1 MTAEFLPYGRQTVDD
16 DDIAAVVEVLKSDWL
31 TTGPA
36 VTAFEGALV
45 ERVGARDAV
54 ACSNGTTALHL
65 AAIGLGVEQGHRV
78 AVPANT
84 FLATANAV
92 RFVGAE
98 VLFVDVDPETG
109 LMTTETLRSAL
120 ESCEDHVVGV
130 IPVHFAG
137 QVADPEGIRDVA
149 RQNGLFVIE
158 DASHAIGTVY
168 QDGAGTEH
176 AAGACAHCDV
186 TTFSFHP
193 VKTITMGEG
202 GAVTTNDADI
212 RRRMVAARNH
222 NIVGPSGWIDA
233 PELAFDASGEPNPWY
248 YEMPE
253 PGYNYRASDLQ
264 CALGLSQLAKL
275 DIFIEK
281 RRLLVERYDRLLKDL
296 DWPIRPLARVD
307 WCRPAWHL
315 YIALIDFDELG
326 IGRGEVMRRLRTQGI
341 GTQVHYR
348 PVSDQ
353 PYYAKRYGAA
363 DLPGA
368 AEYYR
373 RALSLPLFPS
383 MALHDV
389 DRVVE
394 ALEGV
399 VRRKAAA

>member
-1 MTAEFLPYGRQTVDD
+1 MTTDFLPYGRQTIDD

-36 VTAFEGALV
+36 VTTFEGALA
-45 ERVGARDAV
+45 ERVGAQQVA
-54 ACSNGTTALHL
+54 ACSNGTAALHL
-65 AAIGLGVEQGHRV
+65 AMIGLGVEPGQRV

-98 VLFVDVDPETG
+98 VLFVDVDPGTG
-109 LMTTETLRSAL
+109 LMTAETLRAAL
-120 ESCEDHVVGV
+120 ETTEDHVVGV

-137 QVADPEGIRDVA
+137 QAADPEGIRDVA
-149 RQNGLFVIE
+149 RRAGMFVVE
-158 DASHAIGTVY
+158 DAAHAIGTVY

-176 AAGACAHCDV
+176 AVGSCAHSDIA
-186 TTFSFHP
+186 TFSFHP

-202 GAVTTNDADI
+202 GAVATNDSDLH
-212 RRRMVAARNH
+212 RRMAAARNH
-222 NIVGPSGWIDA
+222 NMIGASGWLQD
-233 PELAFDASGEPNPWY
+233 PDLAMDKSGQPNPWY
-248 YEMPE
+248 YEMTE
-253 PGYNYRASDLQ
+253 PGYNYRATDIQ

-281 RRLLVERYDRLLKDL
+281 RRLLAERYDRLLKGL
-296 DWPIRPLARVD
+296 APGIRPLARVD

-315 YIALIDFDELG
+315 YVVLVDFDEIG
-326 IGRGEVMRRLRTQGI
+326 VGRGELMRQLKTQGI

-353 PYYAKRYGAA
+353 PYYKTRYGAA
-363 DLPGA
+363 DLQGA
-368 AEYYR
+368 AEYYN
-373 RALSLPLFPS
+373 RALSLPLYPGMS
-383 MALHDV
+383 LHDV

-394 ALEGV
+394 GLDGAI
-399 VRRKAAA
+399 RRRAVA